1 MDQCVFGVCASY
13 WQRDKTIKRDWLYI
27 DFQFLGNLHNE
38 PVEFTRM
45 HIIANKVNI
54 NRQNFKKWYD

>member
-1 MDQCVFGVCASY
+1 MDQCVFGGLCILLAAR
-13 WQRDKTIKRDWLYI
+13 QTIKRAWLYI

-38 PVEFTRM
+38 PVEFARM

-54 NRQNFKKWYD
+54 NRQNFKKCYD